1 MSEYRIETIA
11 SPKDSEPFR
20 VVVRNPKDERI
31 AEVSALS
38 EAHADFVALA
48 IDADAR
54 AQTLSVSDFVGLANR
69 VVERAE
75 KP

>member
-1 MSEYRIETIA
+1 MTPPI
-11 SPKDSEPFR
+11 
-20 VVVRNPKDERI
+20 RI
-31 AEVSALS
+31 A
-38 EAHADFVALA
+38 
-48 IDADAR
+48 DADAR